1 MGFSDT
7 YSDYWPI
14 SNVFFSLLSIICLK
28 TPGNFLW
35 TVLVMLSRFIS
46 EPLFVSSSNQCV
58 CVVKKI
64 VLHSCEWEFVKSNA
78 TQCQKLKIDNM
89 WQQLMHGGTYL
100 WQFPCFAPISVTFC
114 RWTTPITYSSQL
126 KTFLQHAAKRERLS
140 KPFYLDK
147 STPTLLS
154 QQMHNTICNYQITAN
169 IFNKLQCKLI
179 TTCANCTLGVQ
190 CSLHYV

>member
-1 MGFSDT
+1 M
-7 YSDYWPI
+7 Y
-14 SNVFFSLLSIICLK
+14 FFHYYQSSASKLQATFCEQCWLCWADS
-28 TPGNFLW
+28 F
-35 TVLVMLSRFIS
+35 LSRCSFPPVIS
-46 EPLFVSSSNQCV
+46 V

-64 VLHSCEWEFVKSNA
+64 VLHSFKWEFVKSNA
-78 TQCQKLKIDNM
+78 TQCKKLKIDNM